1 MAANDKVMFKLG
13 SQSSIDAILEQKGA
27 AGSYQV
33 GAFYLTNDSDRLY
46 VGQADGLKLL
56 NRSVRV
62 VTTVSEMEQITPKH
76 KDDFVYISDKNIL
89 AVYNGTSWTQ
99 INPDTL
105 SYVTDLTDVI
115 GSEVNGASITTTL
128 TQTTAKDAKKT
139 ITGTKVKIAG
149 VNGAKVEG
157 DTDTNTINITGDT
170 YTLSSSID
178 TDTSDAKIKTANIKL
193 TSALGQAASNV
204 KVKAASQNVSIA
216 AIDGGFSIDTADTKL
231 KDVALVGS
239 ADGSGKV
246 TVTVSD
252 TAKTEKSSTVKLG
265 YQVGG
270 VTKKFVGIG
279 TDDGLVN
286 LDVYTTKEVDDKFK
300 ILNPMRYIGTVGTS
314 GIYTLDSGN
323 NYRVINRTS
332 PSTLID
338 ISSGDMFLVAGEIT
352 YATGKK
358 ASTGDL
364 LIASGTE
371 NNNGILEPENIVWNW
386 VPSGDDSKTDTTY
399 TFEGDATQNS
409 WRALQSGTAEVG
421 KIQLKAGTSVNIS
434 SEVADDNK
442 TLISTV
448 GHADVPREE
457 PAKVTKTLSST
468 EKTFDAI
475 KSIEVN
481 AQGHVTKLETETV
494 TTNVYTSGPD
504 VVDVVTANSSV
515 KVKHSLIENDNIAN
529 PIQNKDSY
537 TIFKSESLQ
546 VTSVD
551 EGTGVGLELV
561 WGSF

>member
-13 SQSSIDAILEQKGA
+13 SQSSIDEILKQKGV

-115 GSEVNGASITTTL
+115 GSEVDGASITTTL

-239 ADGSGKV
+239 TDGSGKV

-300 ILNPMRYIGTVGTS
+300 TLNPMRYIGTVGTS

-338 ISSGDMFLVAGEIT
+338 ISSGDMFLVAGEVT

-409 WRALQSGTAEVG
+409 WRVLQSGTAEVG
-421 KIQLKAGTSVNIS
+421 KIQLKAGTSVDIS
-434 SEVADDNK
+434 SKVADDNK

-448 GHADVPREE
+448 GHADVTCEK
-457 PAKVTKTLSST
+457 PANVTKTLSST
-468 EKTFDAI
+468 EKTFDAV
-475 KSIEVN
+475 KNIEVN

-494 TTNVYTSGPD
+494 TTNVYTPGPD

>member
-13 SQSSIDAILEQKGA
+13 SQSSIDEILKQKGV

-128 TQTTAKDAKKT
+128 TQTTAKDAQKT

-193 TSALGQAASNV
+193 TSALGQATSNV

-239 ADGSGKV
+239 TDGSGKV

-300 ILNPMRYIGTVGTS
+300 TLNPMRYIGTVGTS

-338 ISSGDMFLVAGEIT
+338 ISSGDMFLVAGEVT

-409 WRALQSGTAEVG
+409 WRVLQSGTAEVG
-421 KIQLKAGTSVNIS
+421 KIQLKAGTSVDIS
-434 SEVADDNK
+434 SKVADDNK

-448 GHADVPREE
+448 GHADVTCEK
-457 PAKVTKTLSST
+457 PANVTKTLSST
-468 EKTFDAI
+468 EKTFDAV
-475 KSIEVN
+475 KNIEVN

-494 TTNVYTSGPD
+494 TTNVYTPGPD

>member
-13 SQSSIDAILEQKGA
+13 SQASIDAILKQKGA

-76 KDDFVYISDKNIL
+76 KDDFVYISEKNIL
-89 AVYNGTSWTQ
+89 AVYNGTGWTQ

-115 GSEVNGASITTTL
+115 GSEADGASITTTL
-128 TQTTAKDAKKT
+128 TQTTAKDAQKT

-157 DTDTNTINITGDT
+157 NTDTNTINITGDT

-178 TDTSDAKIKTANIKL
+178 TDISDAKIKTANIKL

-239 ADGSGKV
+239 ADGSGEV

-270 VTKKFVGIG
+270 VTKKFIGIG
-279 TDDGLVN
+279 TNDGLVN

-300 ILNPMRYIGTVGTS
+300 TLNPMRYIGTVGTS
-314 GIYTLDSGN
+314 GIYALDSGN

-338 ISSGDMFLVAGEIT
+338 ISSGDMFLVAGEVT

-358 ASTGDL
+358 AFTGDL

-399 TFEGDATQNS
+399 TFEGDTTQNS
-409 WRALQSGTAEVG
+409 WRVLQSGAAEVG

-442 TLISTV
+442 TLISTIS
-448 GHADVPREE
+448 HANVTCEK

-468 EKTFDAI
+468 EKTFDAV

-494 TTNVYTSGPD
+494 TTNVYAPGPD

>member
-13 SQSSIDAILEQKGA
+13 SQSSIDEILKQKGV

-115 GSEVNGASITTTL
+115 GSEVNGASIITTL
-128 TQTTAKDAKKT
+128 TQTTAKDAQKT

-193 TSALGQAASNV
+193 TSALGQATSNV

-239 ADGSGKV
+239 TDGSGKV

-252 TAKTEKSSTVKLG
+252 TAKTEKSSTVNLG

-270 VTKKFVGIG
+270 VIKKFVGIG

-300 ILNPMRYIGTVGTS
+300 TLNPMRYIGTVGTS

-338 ISSGDMFLVAGEIT
+338 ISSGDMFLVAGEVT

-409 WRALQSGTAEVG
+409 WRVLQSGTAEVG
-421 KIQLKAGTSVNIS
+421 KIQLKAGTSVDIS
-434 SEVADDNK
+434 SKVADDNK

-448 GHADVPREE
+448 GHADVTCEK
-457 PAKVTKTLSST
+457 PANVTKTLSST
-468 EKTFDAI
+468 EKTFDAV
-475 KSIEVN
+475 KNIEVN

-494 TTNVYTSGPD
+494 TTNVYTPGPD